1 MHAAEG
7 CLSQTLPLAYRVP
20 IPSFAT
26 RVARSGRDRG
36 SSRALLS
43 RLLLDADG
51 AAVRRRID
59 EPHLGWRDRPVCAG
73 GEDHAMGRLD
83 KPDRRDTSRRLGRDQ
98 PDPHSLNRGLLRP
111 EIRSI
116 RACASESTGMMM
128 LYPAQIED

>member
-59 EPHLGWRDRPVCAG
+59 EPHLGWRDRVVSAPR
-73 GEDHAMGRLD
+73 ENRAMGRLD
-83 KPDRRDTSRRLGRDQ
+83 GPAYRAASDQLGRHGA
-98 PDPHSLNRGLLRP
+98 DPGFYEVKLV
-111 EIRSI
+111 
-116 RACASESTGMMM
+116 CA
-128 LYPAQIED
+128 LYE